1 MVQYMAQSIFQEISR
16 VLDENTGYKF
26 NSWLNTSARTDIYM
40 AYAAVIGEHTEDS
53 LVKLYSDNLFYALKA
68 FSNYNNE
75 LHVKEYKVFLE
86 TIIEL
91 QLNGIVKLV

>member
-1 MVQYMAQSIFQEISR
+1 MAQSIFQEISR

-40 AYAAVIGEHTEDS
+40 GYVAVIGEHTEDS
-53 LVKLYSDNLFYALKA
+53 LVKLYSDNLFFALKA

>member
-1 MVQYMAQSIFQEISR
+1 MAQSIFQEISR

-40 AYAAVIGEHTEDS
+40 AYVTVIGEHTEDS

-68 FSNYNNE
+68 FYNYNNE

-91 QLNGIVKLV
+91 QLR

>member
-1 MVQYMAQSIFQEISR
+1 MAQSIFQEISR

-40 AYAAVIGEHTEDS
+40 AYAGVMGEYTEDS

>member
-1 MVQYMAQSIFQEISR
+1 MAQAIFQEISR

-26 NSWLNTSARTDIYM
+26 NSWLNTSARAHIYT
-40 AYAAVIGEHTEDS
+40 AYVGVIGEHTEDY
-53 LVKLYSDNLFYALKA
+53 LVKLYSDNLFFALKA

-75 LHVKEYKVFLE
+75 LHLKEYKVFLE

-91 QLNGIVKLV
+91 QLNSTVKLV

>member
-1 MVQYMAQSIFQEISR
+1 MAQAIFQEISR

-40 AYAAVIGEHTEDS
+40 AYAGVIGEHTEDS

-68 FSNYNNE
+68 FYNYNIE

-91 QLNGIVKLV
+91 QLNGTVKLV

>member
-1 MVQYMAQSIFQEISR
+1 MAQAIFQEISKL
-16 VLDENTGYKF
+16 LDQNTGYKF
-26 NSWLNTSARTDIYM
+26 NSWLNTSASNDIYM
-40 AYAAVIGEHTEDS
+40 AYVAVIGEYIEDS

-91 QLNGIVKLV
+91 QVNSSVKLV

>member
-1 MVQYMAQSIFQEISR
+1 MAQSIFQEISR
-16 VLDENTGYKF
+16 VIDENTGYKF
-26 NSWLNTSARTDIYM
+26 NNWLNTSARTDIYI
-40 AYAAVIGEHTEDS
+40 AYLAVIGEHTEDS
-53 LVKLYSDNLFYALKA
+53 LVKLYSDNLFFALKA

-91 QLNGIVKLV
+91 QLR

>member
-1 MVQYMAQSIFQEISR
+1 
-16 VLDENTGYKF
+16 
-26 NSWLNTSARTDIYM
+26 M

-91 QLNGIVKLV
+91 QLNGTVKLV